1 MSAPAPIPENAMNRP
16 IRSLLLAAAIA
27 LALPATAP
35 RAEPFT
41 FQGHLAQS
49 GTPLDGS
56 ADLAFKLYNAET
68 GGAQLG
74 STISA
79 SGYPVADG
87 VFTVDLDFGAVMFDG
102 SARWLQVEVNGTPLS
117 GRIEILPAPVAASSN
132 ALRGRSVAGTAPTAG
147 QVLEWSGSA
156 WTPTTPSAGTSY
168 SAGTGLALAGS
179 SFSVAPTFRLPQ
191 GCSNDQIARWNGS
204 SWVCGADANTTY
216 SAGNGLSLS
225 GTVFSVNFAGSGAQ
239 NTASRSDHDHYGDSW
254 SGNSEFTAVQ
264 VTNHASGSGNVI
276 AAFNTSADSE
286 SKGLYGE
293 SQAGFGVVGYGRVG
307 TRGSSTVAG
316 GIGAAGTSFA
326 NSGAGVG
333 VEARAGSPNGFALKA
348 VSSATTGSAIAVYGE
363 TDSTDGVA
371 VRGNATSAG
380 SGATTGVHGSS
391 LSTIGTGVRG
401 TGRTGVSGQ
410 GLAYGVI
417 GVATDASG
425 AGVQGE
431 AHHASGYSKGV
442 LGRVSSPQGTGV
454 FGENNA
460 SAGVAY
466 GVVGNS
472 DSPDGIGVFGDATA
486 GGTGVR
492 GAGETGVEAEG
503 TKDGL
508 IASTTGGDDAAAV
521 RAVALHPT
529 AHVSAVHATVNAP
542 GGYAVYAMNVGTS
555 GNAYG
560 VAAATGSSGGTA
572 IYGLAPGGASGSP
585 IGVRGETGAGGGYGL
600 YGVNTATAAP
610 AIALGAVSS
619 ADGGVAAEIRAQGAG
634 NAKAI
639 DALSSGTGGTAHALR
654 ARLTNAASS
663 GDAIY
668 AYANSASAKAAR
680 FGNSSGTAVTLAGGT
695 TALEATGNAI
705 IAGDLGVFGTLS
717 KGGGSFKIDHPLD
730 PANQFLLHSFVE
742 SPDMMNVYNGNIV
755 TDARGYATI
764 ELPEWFEALNRD
776 FRYQLTV
783 IGTFAQAIVSKKV
796 EHNRFEIRSSQPGVE
811 VSWQVTGIRR
821 DAWAEK
827 HRIPVEVQKAP
838 AERGKYLHPELYGA
852 PAGKRIGVPPS
863 GK

>member
-1 MSAPAPIPENAMNRP
+1 MNLRNA
-16 IRSLLLAAAIA
+16 LLA
-27 LALPATAP
+27 LALAATLPFATAQ
-35 RAEPFT
+35 ADPFT
-41 FQGHLAQS
+41 FQGFLEQA
-49 GTPLDGS
+49 GTPLNGS
-56 ADLAFKLYNAET
+56 ANLAFKLYDADT
-68 GGAQLG
+68 AGSQIG
-74 STISA
+74 STLSA
-79 SGYPVADG
+79 NAWPVAAG
-87 VFTVDLDFGAVMFDG
+87 VFSIDLDFTGVVFTGAP
-102 SARWLQVEVNGTPLS
+102 RWLQVEVNGTPLA
-117 GRIEILPAPVAASSN
+117 GRIAVQPAPLAASAN
-132 ALRGRSVAGTAPTAG
+132 ALRGFNVLGSTPSSG
-147 QVLEWSGSA
+147 QVLK
-156 WTPTTPSAGTSY
+156 
-168 SAGTGLALAGS
+168 
-179 SFSVAPTFRLPQ
+179 
-191 GCSNDQIARWNGS
+191 WNGAAWAPAAES
-204 SWVCGADANTTY
+204 GGGTY

-225 GTVFSVNFAGSGAQ
+225 GTVFSVNYAGSGAA
-239 NTASRSDHDHYGDSW
+239 NTASRSDHDHYGDAW
-254 SGNSEFTAVQ
+254 SGNSAFNALQ
-264 VTNHASGSGNVI
+264 VFNQNPGVGTGAI
-276 AAFNTSADSE
+276 AAFNSSPDSE
-286 SKGLYGE
+286 SKGLFGQ
-293 SQAGFGVVGYGRVG
+293 STAGYGVVGFGRVG
-307 TRGSSTVAG
+307 TRGSSNVAG
-316 GIGAAGTSFA
+316 GIGVTGISFA

-333 VEARAGSPNGFALKA
+333 VEARGASPDGFALKA

-363 TDSTDGVA
+363 TGSADGVA
-371 VRGNATSAG
+371 VRGNATSTG
-380 SGATTGVHGSS
+380 SGATTGVYGSS
-391 LSTIGTGVRG
+391 LSTNGAGVRG
-401 TGRTGVSGQ
+401 SGRTGVSGQ
-410 GLAYGVI
+410 GSAYGVF

-431 AHHASGYSKGV
+431 AQHASGYSKGV
-442 LGRVSSPQGTGV
+442 LGRVVSPQGVGV

-466 GVVGNS
+466 GVLGNT
-472 DSPDGIGVFGDATA
+472 DSPDGVAVFGDAA
-486 GGTGVR
+486 GGGIGVR
-492 GAGETGVEAEG
+492 GAGETGMEAEG

-508 IASTTGGDDAAAV
+508 IASTTGGDEATAV
-521 RAVALHPT
+521 MAVAAHPIAATYGVQAMVASPAAIGVYVINT
-529 AHVSAVHATVNAP
+529 A
-542 GGYAVYAMNVGTS
+542 TS

-585 IGVRGETGAGGGYGL
+585 IGVRGETGAAGGYGL

-619 ADGGVAAEIRAQGAG
+619 ADGAVAAEIRALGAG

-654 ARLTNAASS
+654 ARLTNAAST

-680 FGNSSGTAVTLAGGT
+680 FGNSSGTAVTLAGGSS
-695 TALEATGNAI
+695 ALEASGNAI

-730 PANQFLLHSFVE
+730 PANKFLLHSFVE
-742 SPDMMNVYNGNIV
+742 SPDMMNVYNGNII

-764 ELPEWFEALNRD
+764 DLPDWFEALNRD

-796 EHNRFEIRSSQPGVE
+796 EHNRFEIRSSRPGIE
-811 VSWQVTGIRR
+811 VSWQVTGIRK

-838 AERGKYLHPELYGA
+838 AERGKYLHPELYGV
-852 PAGKRIGVPPS
+852 PAGKRIGVVPS

>member
-1 MSAPAPIPENAMNRP
+1 MNRP
-16 IRSLLLAAAIA
+16 NRTLLLAAAMAIA
-27 LALPATAP
+27 LALPAIAP

-49 GTPLDGS
+49 GTPLDGT
-56 ADLAFKLYNAET
+56 ADLAFKLYNADT

-74 STISA
+74 STISTA
-79 SGYPVADG
+79 GYPVVDG
-87 VFTVDLDFGAVMFDG
+87 VFSVDLDFSGIAFDG
-102 SARWLQVEVNGTPLS
+102 SARWLQIEVNGTPLS
-117 GRIEILPAPVAASSN
+117 GRIEILPAPLSASSN
-132 ALRGRSVAGTAPTAG
+132 ALRGRSVAATAPTAG
-147 QVLEWSGSA
+147 QVLEWSGSS

-225 GTVFSVNFAGSGAQ
+225 GTVFSVNFAGSGAA
-239 NTASRSDHDHYGDSW
+239 NTASRSDHDHFGQTW
-254 SGNSEFTAVQ
+254 SGTSSEHGLYIFNSET
-264 VTNHASGSGNVI
+264 TGSPTGI
-276 AAFNTSADSE
+276 
-286 SKGLYGE
+286 
-293 SQAGFGVVGYGRVG
+293 FGVEG
-307 TRGSSTVAG
+307 
-316 GIGAAGTSFA
+316 AGT
-326 NSGAGVG
+326 NTGAGVRG
-333 VEARAGSPNGFALKA
+333 LSSNG
-348 VSSATTGSAIAVYGE
+348 
-363 TDSTDGVA
+363 
-371 VRGNATSAG
+371 
-380 SGATTGVHGSS
+380 
-391 LSTIGTGVRG
+391 
-401 TGRTGVSGQ
+401 TGVSGQ
-410 GLAYGVI
+410 GVTGVYGHTLDSSGKGVWGFGGASGVLGESAGVAGI
-417 GVATDASG
+417 GVHGRATHASGVVSGVRGETSSSLGNGVQGNNTSTSGGSGVYGLSVAALGRGVLGVNQATTGDAAGVYGQTASG
-425 AGVQGE
+425 AG
-431 AHHASGYSKGV
+431 
-442 LGRVSSPQGTGV
+442 
-454 FGENNA
+454 
-460 SAGVAY
+460 Y
-466 GVVGNS
+466 GVVGSNT
-472 DSPDGIGVFGDATA
+472 GVTGSGA
-486 GGTGVR
+486 GVR
-492 GAGETGVEAEG
+492 GEGETGVEAQG

-508 IASTTGGDDAAAV
+508 IASTTGGDEATAV
-521 RAVALHPT
+521 MAVAMHPT
-529 AHVSAVHATVNAP
+529 AATYGVKVLVASPAAIGVQVVNNA
-542 GGYAVYAMNVGTS
+542 TS

-668 AYANSASAKAAR
+668 AYANSTSAKAAR

-695 TALEATGNAI
+695 TALEATGDAI
-705 IAGDLGVFGTLS
+705 IAGNLGVFGTLS

-742 SPDMMNVYNGNIV
+742 SPDMMNVYNGNVI

-764 ELPEWFEALNRD
+764 DLPDWFEALNRD

-783 IGTFAQAIVSKKV
+783 IGSFARAMVAEEVQG
-796 EHNRFEIRSSQPGVE
+796 NRFAIRTETPNTK
-811 VSWQVTGIRR
+811 VSWQVTGIRKDR
-821 DAWAEK
+821 WAEK
-827 HRIPVEVQKAP
+827 NRIPVEVQKAP
-838 AERGKYLHPELYGA
+838 VERGKYLHPELYGA
-852 PAGKRIGVPPS
+852 PAGKRIGFEPAKDASRLAPTKS
-863 GK
+863 AAAPGKLP